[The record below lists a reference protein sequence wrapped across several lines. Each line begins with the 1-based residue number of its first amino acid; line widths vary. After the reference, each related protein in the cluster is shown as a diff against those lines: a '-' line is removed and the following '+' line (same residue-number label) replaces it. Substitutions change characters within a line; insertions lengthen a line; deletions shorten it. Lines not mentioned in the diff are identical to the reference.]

1 MMIRGVRRVA
11 PTLALLAVVVSL
23 GAPGSSSAAQ
33 APKGFFGVHPRFI
46 DGDIDYAEMR
56 AADVGLLRTG
66 FNIAAVKAHANDAY
80 DWRHLDSIVTGTAE
94 NGIDL
99 LPVLYGVPRYISTK
113 PGVVPLGTSE
123 TEWRAFLAALVER
136 YGPDGE
142 FWSLHPAVPYRPIGK
157 WQIWNEENALSNW
170 RGKPNPREYGRL
182 LAISGRAIHA
192 EDPDALLVTGGVIST
207 PQNPKA
213 INGIIYLKRML
224 KSKAAKRA
232 ADIIAIHPYSGAVRE
247 VKRQYRLTRRM
258 LDDAR
263 LRRTP
268 IWVTEIGWGTGSGDR
283 NPLIVS
289 PARQR
294 HNLRRTFRMTLQ
306 MRQRFEIGRLVWYQW
321 RDGTDNICKW
331 CGTSGLLR
339 EDGVAKPLLK
349 VFSGIARL

>member
-1 MMIRGVRRVA
+1 MARGLCRVA
-11 PTLALLAVVVSL
+11 PTLALLATVMSL
-23 GAPGSSSAAQ
+23 SAPDTSLAAQ

-46 DGDIDYAEMR
+46 DGNIDYAEMK

-66 FNIAAVKAHANDAY
+66 FNIAGVKAHANDAY
-80 DWRHLDSIVTGTAE
+80 DWGQFDSIVTGTAS

-113 PGVVPLGTSE
+113 PGAVPLGNSE
-123 TEWRAFLAALVER
+123 TEWRAFLTAIVDR

-142 FWSLHPAVPYRPIGK
+142 FWSLNPAIPYRPIEE

-170 RGKPNPREYGRL
+170 KGKPKPREYGRL
-182 LAISGRAIHA
+182 LAISADAIHA
-192 EDPDALLVTGGVIST
+192 QDPNALLVTGGVIST

-213 INGIIYLKRML
+213 INGVTYLKRML

-232 ADIIAIHPYSGAVRE
+232 ADIIAIHPYSGAVRDI
-247 VKRQYRLTRRM
+247 KKQFRLTREM
-258 LDDAR
+258 LDRAT
-263 LRRTP
+263 LVRTP

-294 HNLRRTFRMTLQ
+294 HNLRRAFRMTLQ
-306 MRQRFEIGRLVWYQW
+306 VRQRFDVGRVVWYQW

-331 CGTSGLLR
+331 CGTSGLLQ
-339 EDGVAKPLLK
+339 ENGIAKPLLN